1 MAFELMMEGVPVP
14 IGTVAQRLDR
24 RPPAYLGISL
34 PLPYQPS
41 TQSTCLRMRK
51 SPVAPLLSQLLFQL
65 LDAKLSDPGP

>member
-1 MAFELMMEGVPVP
+1 MPFRY
-14 IGTVAQRLDR
+14 IS
-24 RPPAYLGISL
+24 YLGISL